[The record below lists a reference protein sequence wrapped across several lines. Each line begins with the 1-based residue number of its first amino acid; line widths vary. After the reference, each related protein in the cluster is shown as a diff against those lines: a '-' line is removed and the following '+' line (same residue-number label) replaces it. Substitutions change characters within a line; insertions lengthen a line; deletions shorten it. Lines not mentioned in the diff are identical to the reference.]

1 MEPIACL
8 SLGSNLGDREANL
21 RQAIAALIEGGLELI
36 AASSVYETD
45 PVDNTN
51 QPQFLNL
58 AVIVNA
64 ERFDPF
70 SLLRLC
76 LETETRLG
84 RVRAV
89 PRGARTIDIDLLL
102 FGDQVINANS
112 EAIELILPH
121 PRMHQRRFV
130 LQPLAEIAPQL
141 VHPILS
147 QTIEQLLASLT
158 DNSSVR
164 MIVSRIS
171 WLAFLKA

>member
-1 MEPIACL
+1 MERIACL

-21 RQAIAALIEGGLELI
+21 RQAIAALIDGGLELI

-58 AVIVNA
+58 AITVNP

-70 SLLRLC
+70 SLLKLC

-84 RVRAV
+84 RVRTV
-89 PRGARTIDIDLLL
+89 PRGARTVDIDLLL
-102 FGDQVINANS
+102 LGDQVINGAS

-141 VHPILS
+141 VHPVLR
-147 QTIEQLLASLT
+147 QTIEQLFAALT
-158 DNSSVR
+158 DDSSVLMSAR
-164 MIVSRIS
+164 QI
-171 WLAFLKA
+171 F